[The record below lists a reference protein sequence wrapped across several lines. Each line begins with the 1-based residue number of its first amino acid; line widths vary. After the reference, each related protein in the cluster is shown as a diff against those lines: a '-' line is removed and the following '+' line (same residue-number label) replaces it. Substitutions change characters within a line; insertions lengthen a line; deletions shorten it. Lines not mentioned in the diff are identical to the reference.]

1 VLLFIVLS
9 SLIFEKKP
17 HWALLVFLLAGFFGF
32 FTLDTGLF
40 SDGILFP
47 ALSGLF
53 GVSTLLLSLRE
64 KVQLPPQINSKIS
77 IKSSAIVKNSLLGS
91 FAGMLVGLLPG
102 VGAAQATYMTQ
113 QVSRKGS
120 VKDFL
125 VAVSGVNTAN
135 IIFTLVVLYAIGK
148 MRSGIV
154 VVINEIMSVLTFD
167 YLLIFLAVI
176 LLAGGIAMFLH
187 LKIGTFMAKWLSKK
201 DPESYK
207 KITIGVIVLVTVF
220 VFLLTGFTGFLI
232 MILGTAIGLIPPLVN
247 VRRAECM
254 AFLIFPVLLFYSG
267 LNLSLLALLGI

>member
-1 VLLFIVLS
+1 
-9 SLIFEKKP
+9 
-17 HWALLVFLLAGFFGF
+17 
-32 FTLDTGLF
+32 
-40 SDGILFP
+40 
-47 ALSGLF
+47 
-53 GVSTLLLSLRE
+53 
-64 KVQLPPQINSKIS
+64 
-77 IKSSAIVKNSLLGS
+77 VKNSLLGS